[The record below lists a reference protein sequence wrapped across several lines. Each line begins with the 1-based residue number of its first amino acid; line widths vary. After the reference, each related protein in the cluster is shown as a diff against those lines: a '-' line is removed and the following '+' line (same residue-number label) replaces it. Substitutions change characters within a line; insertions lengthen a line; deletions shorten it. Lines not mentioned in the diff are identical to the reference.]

1 MGRRDINRWSVVAWV
16 AWLGLFAVLEA
27 IGLRGSN
34 RWTTFTRFTRRF
46 VPETFTYA
54 FIAWLLFHAIETYHT
69 ED

>member
-1 MGRRDINRWSVVAWV
+1 MGQRDINRKSVIC
-16 AWLGLFAVLEA
+16 WLLWLLAFAVLEA

-34 RWTTFTRFTRRF
+34 RWTTLTRVTRRF

-54 FIAWLLFHAIETYHT
+54 FIAWLFFHAVETYHT